1 MRPSMPLSRFYSSL
15 PVLAL
20 FLSPHG
26 GQARDCA
33 ASAPDYVA
41 ERSVTIGN
49 ATIQMRILSSG
60 EREREEAKVGG
71 KIRVTLRTPA
81 GSTMFD
87 PEARRG
93 VEMPSATTRQQPTRY
108 VDSAEPDGRM
118 LRVTQFLRNG
128 DWIDLSR
135 TTCRKDGV
143 MIRREFVTINAQ
155 GREVKGEMV
164 QDHIVVGAISN
175 DMFIVPGS
183 VILERSNIDRPPR

>member
-1 MRPSMPLSRFYSSL
+1 MRPFMPLSRFCSSL
-15 PVLAL
+15 PALAL
-20 FLSPHG
+20 FLAPSG

-41 ERSVTIGN
+41 ERSVTVGD

-60 EREREEAKVGG
+60 EREREEAKIGG
-71 KIRVTLRTPA
+71 KTEVTLRTPA

-87 PEARRG
+87 PEAHRG

-108 VDSAEPDGRM
+108 VDSAEPDGKM

-143 MIRREFVTINAQ
+143 MIRREFVTIDAQ

-164 QDHIVVGAISN
+164 QNQIVLRSIPN
-175 DMFIVPGS
+175 DMFVVPGNI
-183 VILERSNIDRPPR
+183 ILKKPT